1 MSEESNTFILHLR
14 TRWFSA
20 IKTRDKTMEGRLYR
34 NQVQQMKPKDKVIFI
49 CEKDQDGVADQI
61 VVRIRSIY
69 VANSFRELYSL
80 FGESLLPK
88 KCLMDEELDDPCV
101 VYDKIND
108 YKQAVENGTKV
119 AGIHVDVIED

>member
-69 VANSFRELYSL
+69 VANSSIKIYSL
-80 FGESLLPK
+80 FGK
-88 KCLMDEELDDPCV
+88 F
-101 VYDKIND
+101 
-108 YKQAVENGTKV
+108 
-119 AGIHVDVIED
+119 